1 VSGKQ
6 LARRPI
12 PKALS
17 TGEDEGEKLPG
28 RWVYAGDLCAGD
40 TLQSSSSSQVS
51 VNAISTRI
59 VEELEDCN
67 LSVGENHCYAV
78 GSESVLVHNAN
89 WCGVLTEM
97 HPGWDKIRANLAKK
111 FDVDIKQ
118 IHGHHIVQK
127 TIPDEFNLR
136 AKNLPNGKLI
146 KNLTEAEFDDLVS
159 KGLLSDTEQ
168 SAWYIGKSHELLK
181 KADVEVYAPKA
192 GVSEDDMV
200 KLLKEHLED
209 PKAGKSG
216 ANLTLALND
225 KANVHNVETQRA
237 VYKRLKKFEG
247 NQADTENQLKAIGA
261 IFRAGNIP
269 TETGFKRTRINPN

>member
-1 VSGKQ
+1 
-6 LARRPI
+6 
-12 PKALS
+12 
-17 TGEDEGEKLPG
+17 
-28 RWVYAGDLCAGD
+28 
-40 TLQSSSSSQVS
+40 
-51 VNAISTRI
+51 
-59 VEELEDCN
+59 LEVCN
-67 LSVGENHCYAV
+67 LSVGENHSYAV
-78 GSESVLVHNAN
+78 GSENVLVHNAN
-89 WCGVLTEM
+89 WCGVLTEL
-97 HPGWDKIRANLAKK
+97 HPGWAKMRANLAKK

-127 TIPDEFNLR
+127 TIPDEFNLLP
-136 AKNLPNGKLI
+136 KNLPNGKLI

-192 GVSEDDMV
+192 RVSEDDIV

-216 ANLTLALND
+216 ANLTLALKD

-247 NQADTENQLKAIGA
+247 NQIDTENELRDIGA

-269 TETGFKRTRINPN
+269 TETSFTRTRINGVVK